1 MLTTHWNP
9 SLRHN
14 VERIAEGVVCFEQ
27 SLSRALGEV
36 GEDGYVLLGEP
47 DATGIGLFFV
57 S

>member
-14 VERIAEGVVCFEQ
+14 IERIAEGVACFEQ
-27 SLSRALGEV
+27 SLSCSLAEV
-36 GEDGYVLLGEP
+36 FERGCVLLGEP